1 MSSVEE
7 LPETRLW
14 CSLEFRE
21 EAIRR
26 VRDSDEPLS
35 RIAGERVVS
44 AENLCDCVTQNN
56 IGAGEC
62 EGLTTEERGE
72 LRHLKREVK
81 VLRRGKKV

>member
-1 MSSVEE
+1 MSSMEE

-14 CSLEFRE
+14 YSLEFRE

-35 RIAGERVVS
+35 RIAGECVVS

-62 EGLTTEERGE
+62 EGPTTEERGE
-72 LRHLKREVK
+72 LRHLRREVK
-81 VLRRGKKV
+81 VLR

>member
-1 MSSVEE
+1 MSSTEE

-14 CSLEFRE
+14 YSLEFRE
-21 EAIRR
+21 EPIRR

-44 AENLCDCVTQNN
+44 AENLCNCVTQNN
-56 IGAGEC
+56 IDAGEC

-72 LRHLKREVK
+72 LRHLRREVK
-81 VLRRGKKV
+81 VLRRGKEV